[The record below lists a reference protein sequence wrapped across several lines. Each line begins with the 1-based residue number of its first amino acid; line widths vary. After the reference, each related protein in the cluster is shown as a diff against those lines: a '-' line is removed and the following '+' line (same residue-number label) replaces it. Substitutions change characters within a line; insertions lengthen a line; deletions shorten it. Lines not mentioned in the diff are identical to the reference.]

1 MARVCCKYRPKLHS
15 FRCLPYCTMPGSM
28 RDFRCAATC
37 LLLLLSGVELRPHG
51 WAESR
56 RQLQTIQRR
65 ILDRLGLQQ
74 PPVPRQRL
82 DPDGVRRAHQLY
94 REQLSQLRGNRSREE
109 SRVPAPPRT
118 LHLLTPKLER
128 RPDASAGSCC
138 YNLVLSRTEAF
149 QQALSVTRAELRLFQ
164 QALSAHDV
172 SRLNVSWP
180 SRVTIYGLPEPGQ
193 RSGHPKLLHSYALDA
208 LTLSLDLGAAVRR
221 WAASTE
227 QRLHLQ
233 LVFAADISAFLATN
247 RTSQGAETLNLE
259 VETQEYLGSRPRK
272 ARALEEECKK
282 SDGKCCLKSLK
293 VSFHDIGWSDWVI
306 APNSYYMKFCE
317 GSCPHNYKPASM
329 HAQIKARMHTLSKET
344 PAPCCVPAGYD
355 PMVLMHY
362 NSDGR
367 LVSTL
372 FEDMIVTKCHCA

>member
-1 MARVCCKYRPKLHS
+1 MFRKPGFLHS
-15 FRCLPYCTMPGSM
+15 GRWGICDNLFTVSNLPSSLVGVPHSP
-28 RDFRCAATC
+28 RPQEDTC
-37 LLLLLSGVELRPHG
+37 WLVPG
-51 WAESR
+51 WA
-56 RQLQTIQRR
+56 
-65 ILDRLGLQQ
+65 
-74 PPVPRQRL
+74 V
-82 DPDGVRRAHQLY
+82 
-94 REQLSQLRGNRSREE
+94 RSRT
-109 SRVPAPPRT
+109 RKWQCGKAAPINPSLPPLSAVEHRT
-118 LHLLTPKLER
+118 ET
-128 RPDASAGSCC
+128 SAGSSC
-138 YNLVLSRTEAF
+138 YNLMVSRTEAF
-149 QQALSVTRAELRLFQ
+149 HQDLSVMRAELRLFEKSLST
-164 QALSAHDV
+164 QAV
-172 SRLNVSWP
+172 SRLNASWP
-180 SRVTIYGLPEPGQ
+180 SRVELYQLPEPGQ
-193 RSGHPKLLHSYALDA
+193 RNGHPKLLHSYVLDA
-208 LTLSLDLGAAVRR
+208 TTLSLDLGAAVRN
-221 WAASTE
+221 WAASAE

-233 LVFAADISAFLATN
+233 LVFAADVSAFLATN

-259 VETQEYLGSRPRK
+259 VETQERLGSRPRK
-272 ARALEEECKK
+272 ARALEEECGK

-293 VSFHDIGWSDWVI
+293 VSFQDIGWSDWVI

>member
-1 MARVCCKYRPKLHS
+1 MQSSVQ
-15 FRCLPYCTMPGSM
+15 
-28 RDFRCAATC
+28 DFRYAATC
-37 LLLLLSGVELRPHG
+37 LLLLLSGVEPRPPA
-51 WAESR
+51 WAENR
-56 RQLQTIQRR
+56 RQLETIQRG
-65 ILDRLGLQQ
+65 ILDRLGLQE
-74 PPVPRQRL
+74 PPVLRQRL
-82 DPDGVRRAHQLY
+82 DQDGVRRARQLY
-94 REQLSQLRGNRSREE
+94 REKLSQLRGNRSREE
-109 SRVPAPPRT
+109 SQAAPPRT

-128 RPDASAGSCC
+128 RTEASAGSSC
-138 YNLVLSRTEAF
+138 YNLVVSRTEAF
-149 QQALSVTRAELRLFQ
+149 HQELSVMRAELRLFEKS
-164 QALSAHDV
+164 LSTQDV
-172 SRLNVSWP
+172 SRLNASWP
-180 SRVTIYGLPEPGQ
+180 SRVEIYQLLEPGQ
-193 RSGHPKLLHSYALDA
+193 RDGHPKLLHSYALDA
-208 LTLSLDLGAAVRR
+208 TTLSLDLGAAVRH
-221 WAASTE
+221 WAASTQ

-259 VETQEYLGSRPRK
+259 VETQEPLGSRPRK
-272 ARALEEECKK
+272 ARALEEECRK

-293 VSFHDIGWSDWVI
+293 VSFQDIGWSDWVI

-362 NSDGR
+362 SSDGR

>member
-1 MARVCCKYRPKLHS
+1 MRS
-15 FRCLPYCTMPGSM
+15 SM
-28 RDFRCAATC
+28 QDFRYTATC
-37 LLLLLSGVELRPHG
+37 LLLLLSGVEPRPHG
-51 WAESR
+51 WAENR
-56 RQLQTIQRR
+56 RQLETIQRG
-65 ILDRLGLQQ
+65 ILDRLGLQE
-74 PPVPRQRL
+74 PPVLRQRL
-82 DPDGVRRAHQLY
+82 DQDGLRRARQLY
-94 REQLSQLRGNRSREE
+94 REKLGQLRGNRSREE
-109 SRVPAPPRT
+109 SQAAAPPRT
-118 LHLLTPKLER
+118 LHLLTPKLEHR
-128 RPDASAGSCC
+128 TETSAGSSC
-138 YNLVLSRTEAF
+138 YNLMVSRTEAF
-149 QQALSVTRAELRLFQ
+149 HQDLSVMRAELRLFEKSLST
-164 QALSAHDV
+164 QAV
-172 SRLNVSWP
+172 SRLNASWP
-180 SRVTIYGLPEPGQ
+180 SRVELYQLPEPGQ
-193 RSGHPKLLHSYALDA
+193 RNGHPKLLHSYVLDA
-208 LTLSLDLGAAVRR
+208 TTLSLDLGAAVRN
-221 WAASTE
+221 WAASAE

-233 LVFAADISAFLATN
+233 LVFAADVSAFLATN

-259 VETQEYLGSRPRK
+259 VETQERLGSRPRK
-272 ARALEEECKK
+272 ARALEEECGK

-293 VSFHDIGWSDWVI
+293 VSFQDIGWSDWVI

>member
-1 MARVCCKYRPKLHS
+1 MQSL
-15 FRCLPYCTMPGSM
+15 GQ
-28 RDFRCAATC
+28 DFRYPATC
-37 LLLLLSGVELRPHG
+37 LLLLLSSVELRPHG
-51 WAESR
+51 WAGNR
-56 RQLQTIQRR
+56 RQLETIQRG
-65 ILDRLGLQQ
+65 ILDRLGLQE
-74 PPVPRQRL
+74 PPVLRQRL
-82 DPDGVRRAHQLY
+82 DQDGVRRARQLY
-94 REQLSQLRGNRSREE
+94 REKLSQLRGNRSKAE
-109 SRVPAPPRT
+109 SQVSAPPRT
-118 LHLLTPKLER
+118 LHRLTPKLER
-128 RPDASAGSCC
+128 RTEASAGSSC

-149 QQALSVTRAELRLFQ
+149 HQELSVTRAELRLFEKS
-164 QALSAHDV
+164 LSSQGV
-172 SRLNVSWP
+172 SRLNASWP
-180 SRVTIYGLPEPGQ
+180 SRVEIYQLPEPGQ
-193 RSGHPKLLHSYALDA
+193 HNGHRRLLHSYALDA
-208 LTLSLDLGAAVRR
+208 TTLSLDLGAAVRH
-221 WAASTE
+221 WAASAE

-233 LVFAADISAFLATN
+233 LVFAADVSAFLATN

-259 VETQEYLGSRPRK
+259 VETQEHLGSRPRK
-272 ARALEEECKK
+272 ARALEEECRK

-293 VSFHDIGWSDWVI
+293 VSFQDIGWSDWVI

>member
-1 MARVCCKYRPKLHS
+1 M
-15 FRCLPYCTMPGSM
+15 
-28 RDFRCAATC
+28 
-37 LLLLLSGVELRPHG
+37 
-51 WAESR
+51 
-56 RQLQTIQRR
+56 
-65 ILDRLGLQQ
+65 
-74 PPVPRQRL
+74 
-82 DPDGVRRAHQLY
+82 
-94 REQLSQLRGNRSREE
+94 
-109 SRVPAPPRT
+109 
-118 LHLLTPKLER
+118 
-128 RPDASAGSCC
+128 
-138 YNLVLSRTEAF
+138 
-149 QQALSVTRAELRLFQ
+149 RAELRLFEKSLST
-164 QALSAHDV
+164 QAV
-172 SRLNVSWP
+172 SRLNASWP
-180 SRVTIYGLPEPGQ
+180 SRVELYQLPEPGQ
-193 RSGHPKLLHSYALDA
+193 RNGHPKLLHSYVLDA
-208 LTLSLDLGAAVRR
+208 TTLSLDLGAAVRH
-221 WAASTE
+221 WAASAE

-259 VETQEYLGSRPRK
+259 VETQEHLGSRPRK
-272 ARALEEECKK
+272 ARALEEECRK

-293 VSFHDIGWSDWVI
+293 VSFQDIGWSDWVI